1 MAYTYQGDAILGVAL
16 SVETPKPLDTRTV
29 VNATKDLYEVP
40 ASQAYRGMTVSNLE
54 DGNIYML
61 IDKNKITTSDG
72 WKSSESALQIIT
84 CTQAEYDEWANNTD
98 ENYNPIDE
106 SKNYILQSVYY
117 YIYEDQE
124 QGQYYLSSDWGK
136 GIEDQLSKKAPA
148 DELNK
153 LISKVNEDI
162 KNLSDNYITKSS
174 IIETY
179 ATIELLNSLLD
190 LENNESFINK
200 TLSDYYKST
209 EIDNKFVTKDSLGGN
224 LEDLGVEGD
233 YVFVPTVTYKQDQET
248 IQKELDKTLKLDGE
262 GSLESITVGQLKS
275 PIVEGGTQLI
285 VDIKSEGL
293 FIGDDP
299 IATESDI
306 PVIIPISRQDY
317 DKEVENNTINSEA
330 YYYVYDETNEKFAYV
345 TLQQLEDSYST
356 TSQTQNWIS
365 SNYPNRTQV
374 DQLLKDLNTT
384 RDENLNNKLENYYT
398 IEETDSRFL
407 TQENA
412 STVYTT
418 QDNFNTFVTEV
429 GTDYV
434 KWSDI
439 GNPEIEG
446 EDFAFVTQD
455 QYAKDKEAQALSF
468 KSEEISST
476 KSTTSELIIQE
487 IEEKEIEQEGEIEGE
502 INTIIEKTVLS
513 EVAITSKDGILISG
527 GKRVALT
534 EEVPQLECMTIEAYE
549 ALENPDPEVYYYIY
563 DTKEENAWVTQ
574 ADLEGTYY
582 TKSQTNQQ
590 IINANTELEN
600 KLVEKISVLETE
612 LQMLKNLLYSS
623 IQDKTLTLGMADNI
637 KDNILI
643 ANTGKI
649 ENQTLIFT

>member
-29 VNATKDLYEVP
+29 VNTTKDLYDIP
-40 ASQAYRGMTVSNLE
+40 ASQAYRGMTISNLE

-84 CTQAEYDEWANNTD
+84 CTQAEYDEWAKNTD
-98 ENYNPIDE
+98 ENYNPIDS
-106 SKNYILQSVYY
+106 SKNYLLQSVYY

-124 QGQYYLSSDWGK
+124 LGQYYLSSEWGK
-136 GIEDQLSKKAPA
+136 DIESQLSKKAPL
-148 DELNK
+148 DEVNK
-153 LISKVNEDI
+153 LIASTKEDAENLAENYFT
-162 KNLSDNYITKSS
+162 KNQ

-179 ATIELLNSLLD
+179 ATIELVNTLLN
-190 LENNESFINK
+190 LESEDSFISK

-209 EIDNKFVTKDSLGGN
+209 EIDDKFVTKDSLGGN
-224 LEDLGVEGD
+224 LEDLGIEGE
-233 YVFVPTVTYKQDQET
+233 YVFVPTVTYKQDQEA

-275 PIVEGGTQLI
+275 PTVEGETQLV

-317 DKEVENNTINSEA
+317 DKEVENSTIDPEA
-330 YYYVYDETNEKFAYV
+330 YYYIYDETNEKFAYI
-345 TLQQLEDSYST
+345 TLQYLEESYST
-356 TSQTQNWIS
+356 TSQMQNWVS
-365 SNYPNRTQV
+365 SNYHNRDQV
-374 DQLLKDLNTT
+374 NKLLEDLNTT
-384 RDENLNNKLENYYT
+384 RDTNLATKLENYYT
-398 IEETDSRFL
+398 IEETNSKFL
-407 TQENA
+407 TQVNA
-412 STVYTT
+412 STTYTT
-418 QDNFNTFVTEV
+418 QDTFNTFVDKV

-455 QYAKDKEAQALSF
+455 QYAKDKEAQALNF
-468 KSEEISST
+468 ESEEISSI

-487 IEEKEIEQEGEIEGE
+487 IEEKEVEQEGETEGE
-502 INTIIEKTVLS
+502 TVTVIEKTVLS
-513 EVAITSKDGILISG
+513 EVTLTAKDGILISG
-527 GKRVALT
+527 GKQIALT
-534 EEVPQLECMTIEAYE
+534 EEVPQLECKTIEEYNAIE
-549 ALENPDPEVYYYIY
+549 KPDPEVYYFIY

-574 ADLEGTYY
+574 ATLEASYY
-582 TKSQTNQQ
+582 TKSQTSQQ
-590 IINANTELEN
+590 IINANIELEN
-600 KLVEKISVLETE
+600 KLTEKISKLEAE
-612 LQMLKNLLYSS
+612 IQLLKNLLYSS
-623 IQDKTLTLGMADNI
+623 IQDKTLTLGIADNI
-637 KDNILI
+637 KDNVLI